1 MPESQAH
8 PRVPCR
14 FLDQYPVQVGP
25 ADGVDDLMLAL
36 AVGLQLCLARY
47 RMNHPSAHG
56 DQERTD
62 ALHHVSSLECRDA
75 ASRES
80 EVDGAPAL
88 ALCEPRVGPAIVDI
102 DRESTACEEHGEQRA
117 R

>member
-1 MPESQAH
+1 
-8 PRVPCR
+8 
-14 FLDQYPVQVGP
+14 
-25 ADGVDDLMLAL
+25 
-36 AVGLQLCLARY
+36 
-47 RMNHPSAHG
+47 AHG

-80 EVDGAPAL
+80 EIDGAPAL

-117 R
+117 REAAAYDVDRLLGVGFHVTAQRLGEWRHGSRRKACASASAP